1 MDENLPSFHVWRP
14 ASWLHVAG
22 PDAFTFLQGQF
33 SNDLRVLEQNPGGVV
48 HGLWLNQKGRVLADS
63 FVLRTGEADTLW
75 VGSYFSP
82 AGTVRERLESHLIA
96 DDVRIEDQTDHW
108 HGLTVFG
115 SAVPTDA
122 SGGATISFQ
131 GRRGV
136 SPSREWLMT
145 REPVPPPG
153 RLLSG
158 AEMEARRISAG
169 IPAVP
174 LDIGPGDL
182 PQEGGLETGAVSFN
196 KGCYLGQEVMA
207 RLQSMGTPRRRLFR
221 VTGQGPIP
229 PVGTPLQQ
237 DGRVIGEMRSAVA
250 TTSGF
255 IGLAM
260 LQLALLKTGQPLTA
274 AGAEGIQ
281 VGAAV

>member
-1 MDENLPSFHVWRP
+1 MDENLLNFHVWRP

-22 PDAFTFLQGQF
+22 PDAFAFLQGQF
-33 SNDLRVLEQNPGGVV
+33 SNDLRALDQSQGEAV
-48 HGLWLNQKGRVLADS
+48 HGLWLNQKGRVLADG
-63 FVLRTGEADTLW
+63 FVLRTGKPDGFW

-82 AGTVRERLESHLIA
+82 AVTVRERLESHLIA
-96 DDVRIEDQTDHW
+96 DDVQIEDQTDRW

-115 SAVPTDA
+115 AVAPADVVGVEA
-122 SGGATISFQ
+122 ISFR
-131 GRRGV
+131 GRRGG

-145 REPVPPPG
+145 REPVQLQG

-158 AEMEARRISAG
+158 AEMQERRITAG

-182 PQEGGLETGAVSFN
+182 PQEGGLETVAVSFN

-221 VTGQGPIP
+221 VASDGTIP

-237 DGRVIGEMRSAVA
+237 EGRTIGEMRSSGV
-250 TTSGF
+250 TKNGF

-260 LQLALLKTGQPLTA
+260 LQLAPLKSGQPLTA
-274 AGAEGIQ
+274 AGGEVVQI
-281 VGAAV
+281 VSPV

>member
-14 ASWLHVAG
+14 ATWLHVAG
-22 PDAFTFLQGQF
+22 PDAFAFLQGQF
-33 SNDLRVLEQNPGGVV
+33 SNDLRALGQSQGEAV

-63 FVLRTGEADTLW
+63 FVLRAGKPDAFW

-82 AGTVRERLESHLIA
+82 AVTVWERLESHLIA
-96 DDVRIEDQTDHW
+96 DDVQIEDQTDHW
-108 HGLTVFG
+108 HGLTIFG
-115 SAVPTDA
+115 AVVPADG
-122 SGGATISFQ
+122 GGAISFQ

-145 REPVPPPG
+145 REPVQPQG

-158 AEMEARRISAG
+158 TEMEERRLTAG

-174 LDIGPGDL
+174 VDIGPGDL
-182 PQEGGLETGAVSFN
+182 PQEGGLEAGAVSFN

-221 VTGQGPIP
+221 VAGAGTIP
-229 PVGTPLQQ
+229 PVGTPWQQ
-237 DGRVIGEMRSAVA
+237 DGRTIGEMRSAA
-250 TTSGF
+250 TTANGF

-260 LQLALLKTGQPLTA
+260 LQLAQLKSGQPLTSA
-274 AGAEGIQ
+274 AGERVQ
-281 VGAAV
+281 VVAPV